1 MINIDFNALLAGVTS
16 LASSNLKDY
25 LNEATADGQKL
36 LESLKAD
43 IQTWNN
49 ELVEGKISATDL
61 EFLIM
66 AKKEEMEMEG
76 LKQAG
81 VAEIRIDQF
90 KNGILKLIVKT
101 LEGLT

>member
-1 MINIDFNALLAGVTS
+1 MGSIDFNALLAGVTS

-36 LESLKAD
+36 LESLKVD

-49 ELVEGKISATDL
+49 ELVEGKISTTDL